1 MGRNIG
7 AGVAGIVIA
16 MLTVWLVQLVGHA
29 VYTPPAGLDS
39 QDLEAMRAYVDTL
52 PLGAFLFVIAS
63 YFIGTLAGTCAAC
76 AIGTMLPRVF
86 AILIGC
92 LMLVATAMNVAM
104 IPHPTWFIVV
114 AVIAIVVGAWLGT
127 KCERATAGNDA

>member
-7 AGVAGIVIA
+7 AGFAGVVVAVLA
-16 MLTVWLVQLVGHA
+16 VWLVQKVGHA
-29 VYTPPAGLDS
+29 IYTPPAGLDAN
-39 QDLEAMRAYVDTL
+39 DLDAMQAYIATL

-92 LMLVATAMNVAM
+92 LMLIATAMNVAM
-104 IPHPTWFIVV
+104 IPHPTWFIIAAVV
-114 AVIAIVVGAWLGT
+114 AIFAGAWLGT
-127 KCERATAGNDA
+127 KCQRATGDSDA